1 MTRAAD
7 YIARTR
13 GLPFEEG
20 RTDCALWAASFWAE
34 ITGTDPA
41 AALRGTYATAFE
53 RRRIVMA
60 AGGLERLCRKLMAG
74 FRDGETEE
82 GICVARVEGA
92 TICGILSGGRLFL
105 KTGRG
110 VFSPARFTLLAGWG
124 V

>member
-1 MTRAAD
+1 MRAAD

-13 GLPFEEG
+13 CLPFEEG

-34 ITGTDPA
+34 VTGVDPA

-60 AGGLERLCRKLMAG
+60 AGGLERLCRKLMSG
-74 FRDGETEE
+74 FRCGETEE
-82 GICVARVEGA
+82 GICVARTGGQTV
-92 TICGILSGGRLFL
+92 CGILSGGRLFL

-110 VFSPARFTLLAGWG
+110 VWSPARFTILAGWG
-124 V
+124 F

>member
-1 MTRAAD
+1 MSAAD

-13 GLPFEEG
+13 CLPFEEG
-20 RTDCALWAASFWAE
+20 RTDCALWAAAFWAE
-34 ITGTDPA
+34 ATGIDPA

-60 AGGLERLCRKLMAG
+60 AGGLERLCRKLMSG
-74 FRDGETEE
+74 FRCGETEE
-82 GICVARVEGA
+82 GICVARVDGM
-92 TICGILSGGRLFL
+92 TVCGILSGGRLFL

-110 VFSPARFTLLAGWG
+110 VWSPERFTILAGWG